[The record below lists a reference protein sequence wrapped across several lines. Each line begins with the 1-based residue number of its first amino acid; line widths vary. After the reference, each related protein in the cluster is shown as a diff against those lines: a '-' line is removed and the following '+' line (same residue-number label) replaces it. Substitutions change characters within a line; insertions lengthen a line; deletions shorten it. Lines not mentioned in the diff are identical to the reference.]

1 VGVRTGADGAVDA
14 NARTGSAA
22 LALDAAHAIAIAQAM
37 TTTNARATRGRSTKA
52 VSETGVPTF
61 RGFRAIATDGLGRA
75 EGFHGSSGRRHWCR

>member
-1 VGVRTGADGAVDA
+1 
-14 NARTGSAA
+14 
-22 LALDAAHAIAIAQAM
+22 M

-61 RGFRAIATDGLGRA
+61 RGFRAIATDGLGHA